1 MIHYHLLRAWLD
13 TRIRTAHADERGA
26 SLVEFLIVTVA
37 IAAVALVVV
46 ALYTNVINDKSAQ
59 INLG

>member
-1 MIHYHLLRAWLD
+1 MIHYHLLRAWLES
-13 TRIRTAHADERGA
+13 RIRSARADERGA

-46 ALYTNVINDKSAQ
+46 ALYTSVITDKSGQ